1 MGLYMVLSI
10 GDHPR
15 VRLVRL
21 PTPIQYMPKI
31 SEELGVE
38 LYIKR
43 DDFMELAFGGN
54 KARKLEYLIGDAI
67 KRNCDTIIT
76 TGALCSNHVRLT
88 AAACRLFNL
97 HPILVL
103 STTGPKKVK
112 GNLLL
117 DALFDAEIRIIDFER
132 RDSQKVL
139 EEVAREEESKG
150 RKPYVIPSGGASKV
164 GVLGYLNASIEILHQ
179 LNEMC
184 VKIDY
189 IVHST
194 GSGGTQ
200 AALCLGMKA
209 LNSGIKVVGISCGP
223 SKNVMRER
231 ISRIA
236 KESIEYLNLPVK
248 LSDDDIIVYD
258 EYTCGGYGIVTKD
271 VVEVMKKVAKLE
283 AILLDPLYTGKAFMG
298 LMDLIDKGVFEKGS
312 RILFIHTGGLPLI
325 FQYEEDLWRYGI
337 HVSDLEKFM

>member
-1 MGLYMVLSI
+1 MVLSI
-10 GDHPR
+10 GEYPR

-54 KARKLEYLIGDAI
+54 KARKLEYLLGDAI
-67 KRNCDTIIT
+67 KKNCDTIIT

-97 HPILVL
+97 HPVLVL

-117 DALFDAEIRIIDFER
+117 DALFDAEIKIMDFEG

-139 EEVAREEESKG
+139 EEVAKEQEAKG
-150 RKPYVIPSGGASKV
+150 RRPYIIPSGGANKI
-164 GVLGYLNASIEILHQ
+164 GVLGYLNASVEILHQ
-179 LNEMC
+179 LNEIC

-200 AALCLGMKA
+200 TALCLGMKA

-223 SKNVMRER
+223 SRSVMFER
-231 ISRIA
+231 IRRLA
-236 KESIEYLNLPVK
+236 EESIEYLKLPVK
-248 LSDDDIIVYD
+248 LHDDDIIVYD
-258 EYTCGGYGIVTKD
+258 DYTCGGYGIVNRD
-271 VVEVMKKVAKLE
+271 VVEVMRKIACLE
-283 AILLDPLYTGKAFMG
+283 GILLDPLYTGKAFMG
-298 LMDLIDKGVFEKGS
+298 LMDLVNKGVFEKGS
-312 RILFIHTGGLPLI
+312 KILFIHTGGLPLI
-325 FQYEEDLWRYGI
+325 FQYEEELWRYGVK
-337 HVSDLEKFM
+337 VSDLERYMQP

>member
-1 MGLYMVLSI
+1 MVLSI
-10 GDHPR
+10 GEYPR

-54 KARKLEYLIGDAI
+54 KARKLEYLLGDAI
-67 KRNCDTIIT
+67 KKNCDTIIT

-97 HPILVL
+97 HPVLVL

-117 DALFDAEIRIIDFER
+117 DALFDAEIKVMDFEG

-139 EEVAREEESKG
+139 EEVAKEQEAKG
-150 RKPYVIPSGGASKV
+150 RRPYIIPSGGANKI
-164 GVLGYLNASIEILHQ
+164 GVLGYLNASVEILHQ

-200 AALCLGMKA
+200 TALCLGMKA

-223 SKNVMRER
+223 SRSVMLER
-231 ISRIA
+231 IRRLA
-236 KESIEYLNLPVK
+236 EESIEYLKLPVK
-248 LSDDDIIVYD
+248 LHDDDIIVYD
-258 EYTCGGYGIVTKD
+258 DYTCGGYGIVNRD
-271 VVEVMKKVAKLE
+271 VVEVMRKIACLE
-283 AILLDPLYTGKAFMG
+283 GILLDPLYTGKAFMG
-298 LMDLIDKGVFEKGS
+298 LMDLVNKGVFEKGS
-312 RILFIHTGGLPLI
+312 KILFIHTGGLPLI
-325 FQYEEDLWRYGI
+325 FQYEEELWRYGVK
-337 HVSDLEKFM
+337 VSDLERYMQP

>member
-1 MGLYMVLSI
+1 MVLSL
-10 GDHPR
+10 GEYPR

-21 PTPIQYMPKI
+21 PTPIQYMPRI
-31 SEELGVE
+31 SEELEVE

-54 KARKLEYLIGDAI
+54 KARKLEYLLGDAI
-67 KRNCDTIIT
+67 KKNCDTIIT

-103 STTGPKKVK
+103 TTTGPKKVK

-117 DALFDAEIRIIDFER
+117 DAIFDAEIRIVDAER
-132 RDSQKVL
+132 SEIPKIL
-139 EEVAREEESKG
+139 EEVAKEQESKG
-150 RKPYVIPSGGASKV
+150 KRPYVIPSGGANRI
-164 GVLGYLNASIEILHQ
+164 GVLGYLNASVEILHQ

-184 VKIDY
+184 IKVDY

-200 AALCLGMKA
+200 VGLCLGMKA
-209 LNSGIKVVGISCGP
+209 LNSGIKIIGISCGP
-223 SKNVMRER
+223 SKDTMIKR
-231 ISRIA
+231 IKTLT
-236 KESIEYLNLPVK
+236 KESIEYFNLP
-248 LSDDDIIVYD
+248 LDLDDEDIIVYD
-258 EYTCGGYGIVTKD
+258 DYTCGGYSIVTKEVVD
-271 VVEVMKKVAKLE
+271 VIKKVAKQE

-298 LMDLIDKGVFEKGS
+298 LIDLVEKRIIDKGSK
-312 RILFIHTGGLPLI
+312 ILFIHTGGLPLL
-325 FQYEEDLWRYGI
+325 FQYDEELQRHGI
-337 HVSDLEKFM
+337 KVLDIEKFM